1 MLNPRVLARQEG
13 TCLIYGRGDR
23 CDIQDFPEVRNGEI
37 ANTNAPVMVG
47 TLNIGV
53 IQPEEFTHVVSPSF
67 WARWRPCQIEGRSP
81 RGRWMRY
88 MSNFFSPSLKVVN

>member
-47 TLNIGV
+47 TLNKRGDPTRRVHARGESILLGALEALPNRREV
-53 IQPEEFTHVVSPSF
+53 PAGQMDEIHVQLLQS
-67 WARWRPCQIEGRSP
+67 Q
-81 RGRWMRY
+81 
-88 MSNFFSPSLKVVN
+88 LKSS